1 MTKPVVNYHS
11 LLGLLQT
18 FEKDQQL
25 QKESVNLVRGL
36 STERQSSRR
45 EKKKKVQKSHTVD
58 LKQRKISK
66 VDKSQ
71 AEYFFCKKL
80 GYWKRNYPTYIAT
93 LAPNRPKNKR
103 KKQTVALQG
112 TYMITLYNFSICN
125 NNIWILD
132 IKSLINICNLL

>member
-71 AEYFFCKKL
+71 AECFFCKKL
-80 GYWKRNYPTYIAT
+80 CHWKRNNPAYIAT
-93 LAPNRPKNKR
+93 LDPNSEGK
-103 KKQTVALQG
+103 
-112 TYMITLYNFSICN
+112 MDS
-125 NNIWILD
+125 
-132 IKSLINICNLL
+132 